1 MGGCIWNNGICWRY
15 GTVEPKDE
23 EKVSYYL
30 PRHEFLEKR
39 LEMIQYI
46 DNGDKRIEE
55 IADQVNLN
63 LHTFIESQKPL
74 QNTMAE
80 LLKEQKESNQNVI
93 TVIRRTEKVE
103 DEQERINES
112 IKSIKDGISQKV
124 IERNKLLLGFGG
136 ILLGAGGLVP
146 VLAQIFFR

>member
-1 MGGCIWNNGICWRY
+1 M
-15 GTVEPKDE
+15 EPKDE